1 MHDSSKKWQL
11 SSRYGASTIL
21 SAALLGSIF
30 AACGSGGDG
39 ASGTPSAGD
48 DVTSDDVY
56 LMMDKEAGGTAKFR
70 FPSKYEDLPLPQNT
84 DGTPNKTLKIT
95 KALVDLGRFLFA
107 DPALT
112 THIVTRAENPA
123 CSGDASA
130 SEGGSCI
137 ACHFPAAGGGK
148 AGQEIGIN
156 VGGEGLFIRDASG
169 AVKVRRRMR
178 PGFKDYAPTLVQQ
191 KDASGKVINDG
202 NCDQTDIVGRNPPQI
217 TVAGYNTR
225 LLLGGLAGQPKSA
238 PVNANPDNLP
248 ALLNIAQALRIVHRM
263 NGDDQAIEPQGKG
276 ESQTLRGIPAYKLLF
291 SRAYPELA
299 NGPIEKLITSH
310 TIFMATAAFM
320 MASTIPRN
328 APFERFIAGDRK
340 ALTPQEMRG
349 AMLFFKKATDGGAGC
364 VTCHAGPSFNKQVN
378 DTNLSFVEENFVN
391 IGVEPNHIVAAQL
404 TRTALGKPDNQ
415 DRGRGEVTQKP
426 ADDFKF
432 RVPTVLQLC
441 GGTHFMHNAKFTSL
455 RDVVKYFN
463 DGVPQ
468 SSISGPT
475 ADVRFTYPRG
485 AKAPRGLGLSERQ
498 MDDLTAFME
507 TGLCDPSLVNFDPK
521 SPTEPLLP
529 NLNYSTYDP
538 ELSKTH
544 GVVDG
549 LLPSGRPVGSN
560 DALTRRD
567 YGLEFLN
574 VTQKIT
580 AGTPAVTSANG
591 GAEQQDVIALVN
603 KSTDIVDTHLIV
615 VVKDLPTGVSLLNAE
630 GKTNDGS
637 PYTRVYLSGGVLV
650 PGNKMSVTLR
660 FMRKTVNAPVN
671 GYSLAFLSGQGNPRL
686 FNSDGSKM

>member
-1 MHDSSKKWQL
+1 MNDSSKIWRI
-11 SSRYGASTIL
+11 SSRHGAGTIL
-21 SAALLGSIF
+21 FAVLLGSVF
-30 AACGSGGDG
+30 AACGSGGNGTSG
-39 ASGTPSAGD
+39 ADD

-56 LMMDKEAGGTAKFR
+56 QMMDKEVGGVAKFQ
-70 FPSKYEDLPLPQNT
+70 FPTKYENLPLPQNT

-95 KALVDLGRFLFA
+95 KPLVDLGRFLFA

-112 THIVTRAENPA
+112 THVVTRAENPA
-123 CSGDASA
+123 CSGDPSA

-156 VGGEGLFIRDASG
+156 VGGEGLFIKDASG
-169 AVKVRRRMR
+169 AVTVRRRVR

-191 KDASGKVINDG
+191 KDASGKVLNDG

-238 PVNANPDNLP
+238 PVNANPDDLP

-299 NGPIEKLITSH
+299 NGSIENLINSR
-310 TIFMATAAFM
+310 TIFRATAAFM
-320 MASTIPRN
+320 MASTLPRN
-328 APFERFIAGDRK
+328 APFERFIAGNRG
-340 ALTPQEMRG
+340 ALTQAEMRG
-349 AMLFFKKATDGGAGC
+349 AMLFFKRATDGGAGC
-364 VTCHAGPSFNKQVN
+364 VSCHAGPSFNKQAN
-378 DTNLSFVEENFVN
+378 DTNLSFVEENFIN
-391 IGVEPNHIVAAQL
+391 IGVEPNHIIAAQL
-404 TRTALGKPDNQ
+404 TGTALGKPNNQ
-415 DRGRGEVTQKP
+415 DRGRGEVTQK
-426 ADDFKF
+426 AVDDFKF

-441 GGTHFMHNAKFTSL
+441 GGTHFMHNAKFTKL

-468 SSISGPT
+468 SSISGAT
-475 ADVRFTYPRG
+475 ADRRFTYPRG
-485 AKAPRGLGLSERQ
+485 ANMPRGLGLSDRQ
-498 MDDLTAFME
+498 IDDLTVFME
-507 TGLCDPSLVNFDPK
+507 SGLCDPSLVNFDPD
-521 SPTEPLLP
+521 STTEPLLP
-529 NLNYSTYDP
+529 NMKYSTYDP
-538 ELSKTH
+538 ELSKTP

-549 LLPSGRPVGSN
+549 MLPSGRPVGSN

-580 AGTPAVTSANG
+580 PGAPVVTNANA
-591 GAEQQDVIALVN
+591 GAEQQDVVALTN

-615 VVKDLPTGVSLLNAE
+615 VVRNLPTGVSMLNAE
-630 GKTNDGS
+630 GITKDGM
-637 PYTRVYLSGGVLV
+637 PYLRVYLSDGVLV
-650 PGNKMSVTLR
+650 PGNRMSVTLR
-660 FMRKTVNAPVN
+660 FKRKTVNAPVN
-671 GYSLAFLSGQGNPRL
+671 GYSLGFLSGQGNPRL
-686 FNSDGSKM
+686 FSSDGSKM